1 MQSRSGHGCVLVV
14 EDPLIQRFVSGV
26 LRRAGHQ
33 VVEAKAEES
42 LRILR
47 TSDQAIVLLI
57 TNQPL
62 RFLEF
67 AETLPLIYIAALP
80 EPTLVFRFSRCRML
94 RKPFPPSHLVE
105 CVAELAPLS
114 PAVV

>member
-1 MQSRSGHGCVLVV
+1 MQSETGHGCVLVV

-26 LRRAGHQ
+26 LKREGHQ

-47 TSDQAIVLLI
+47 AGDGDIAVLI

-62 RFLEF
+62 NFLEF
-67 AETLPLIYIAALP
+67 AETLPVVYIAALP
-80 EPTLVFRFSRCRML
+80 DPTLALRFSRCRIL
-94 RKPFPPSHLVE
+94 RKPFPPSDLVE
-105 CVAELAPLS
+105 CVAELAPPS
-114 PAVV
+114 WAV